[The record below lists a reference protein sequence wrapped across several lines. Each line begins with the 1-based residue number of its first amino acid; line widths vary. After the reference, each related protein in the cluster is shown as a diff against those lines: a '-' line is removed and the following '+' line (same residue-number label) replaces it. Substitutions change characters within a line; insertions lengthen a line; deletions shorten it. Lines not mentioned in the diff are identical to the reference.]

1 MPRRLFPLPRSRLL
15 WLALLVLGLIGA
27 PVLSAVG
34 ATHDLFHDADASAH
48 THAIEHAAADD
59 DGAGGLLHAAMHCAT
74 CGGHTSALPPT
85 PAMLGHG
92 PAQSFDAVPVDA
104 APTRRPDSLLRPPI
118 SA

>member
-1 MPRRLFPLPRSRLL
+1 MIRRRVPLHRARLL

-27 PVLSAVG
+27 PVLAAVG
-34 ATHDLFHDADASAH
+34 STHDLFHDADASAH

-85 PAMLGHG
+85 PAMIGLV

-104 APTRRPDSLLRPPI
+104 APTRRPDTLLRPPI

>member
-1 MPRRLFPLPRSRLL
+1 MIHRHVPSPRARLL
-15 WLALLVLGLIGA
+15 WLALLVLSLIGA
-27 PVLSAVG
+27 PVLAAVG
-34 ATHDLFHDADASAH
+34 STHDLFHDADAGAH
-48 THAIEHAAADD
+48 THAIEHAAAD

-85 PAMLGHG
+85 PAMLGHV
-92 PAQSFDAVPVDA
+92 PAQSFDTGPVAA